1 MALWRGDL
9 LDVRAQGLEA
19 WVDRLNQSELP
30 ALASV
35 VKDLQ
40 RLAVHEHASV
50 QQLADVLLR
59 DASLTSKVL
68 RVGNSSY
75 YNPSQE
81 TIKTIS
87 RAIVMIGFE
96 NVRLISLS
104 VTLIDSLLER
114 APREQLLEL
123 LARSFHAAVQ
133 ARNIA
138 GYVLSRHEEE
148 VFIAALL
155 YNIGELAFWGC
166 GGEQVDEL
174 ALQLAQPGI
183 KADEA
188 VQGVLGTSFRQLS
201 LGLVRSWNLGELTS
215 LAHSQAA
222 SSDPAARAVALGV
235 QISEAAL
242 GGWECSRMAALTK
255 AVAEFTGVEEADA
268 LQQILASADETVQ
281 VATTFGAS
289 RLGRLIPSTD
299 PEQIRLQQAQRQA
312 ALLQPNLLLMQQ
324 SLQDLGMMA
333 NGGGDPGLILD
344 TLLKGLHCGVGLERV
359 MVAVLADQQTRFKAR
374 CAVGEETQAWLEG
387 FILPADQPEQPHVF
401 SYALRHRQPLWMGVP
416 ASYNLADLVTQPL
429 RQWFG
434 SGMFFIAP
442 LMAGAREIGVIY
454 GDCRLSGRAL
464 KHEQFVAFQRFTQLT
479 GRCLESLSKRPGS

>member
-1 MALWRGDL
+1 
-9 LDVRAQGLEA
+9 LDVRAQGLQA

-155 YNIGELAFWGC
+155 YNVGELAFWGC
-166 GGEQVDEL
+166 GGDQVEEL

-188 VQGVLGTSFRQLS
+188 VQSVLGTSFRQLS

-222 SSDPAARAVALGV
+222 GNDPAARAVALGV
-235 QISEAAL
+235 QIGEAAL
-242 GGWECSRMAALTK
+242 GGWECEQMAVLTK
-255 AVAEFTGVEEADA
+255 AVAEFTGVNEEDA

-299 PEQIRLQQAQRQA
+299 PEQIRMQQAQRKA
-312 ALLQPNLLLMQQ
+312 SLLQPDLLLMQQ
-324 SLQDLGMMA
+324 SLQDLGLMA
-333 NGGGDPGLILD
+333 TGGGDAGLILH
-344 TLLKGLHCGVGLERV
+344 TLLKGLHRGVGLERV
-359 MVAVLADQQTRFKAR
+359 MVAVLADQQTRFKVR
-374 CAVGEETQAWLEG
+374 CALGEGSDRWLQS
-387 FILPADQPEQPHVF
+387 FVLPADQPEQPHVF
-401 SYALRHRQPLWMGVP
+401 SYALRHRQSLWMGVP

-429 RQWFG
+429 RQWLG
-434 SGMFFIAP
+434 DGMFFIAP
-442 LMAGAREIGVIY
+442 LMAGTREIGVLY

-479 GRCLESLSKRPGS
+479 GRCLDALGKRPAG